1 MRTFK
6 RFLQNMRWVFVI
18 AMGLVLGS
26 AIQDCLDRVWP
37 RPVQAVPAEA
47 PPPIVK
53 PPVVVWTRLADA
65 P

>member
-6 RFLQNMRWVFVI
+6 RFLQNMRLVFVI
-18 AMGLVLGS
+18 AMGLVLGTT
-26 AIQDCLDRVWP
+26 IQDCIDTVWP
-37 RPVQAVPAEA
+37 RPVKAIPAEA

-53 PPVVVWTRLADA
+53 PPVAVWTRLVDA